1 MAIQYALCVFR
12 GFKHLWFQCDRPP
25 NTHSTQNAV
34 PLLHLAESKAP
45 LISMVVLAI
54 ENWVCAAYQDH
65 MIYVVNIV
73 HRIYEV
79 YRICMDYVH
88 YILFPS
94 THI

>member
-1 MAIQYALCVFR
+1 
-12 GFKHLWFQCDRPP
+12 
-25 NTHSTQNAV
+25 
-34 PLLHLAESKAP
+34 
-45 LISMVVLAI
+45 MVVLAI